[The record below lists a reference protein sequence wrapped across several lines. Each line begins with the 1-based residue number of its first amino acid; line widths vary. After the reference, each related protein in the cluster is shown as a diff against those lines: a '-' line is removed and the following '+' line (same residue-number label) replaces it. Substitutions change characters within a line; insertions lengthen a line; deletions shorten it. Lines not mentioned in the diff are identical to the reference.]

1 MIDVLFYAPEPDAVI
16 PELMQKLPEALR
28 YDESGNPIDYA
39 ISRTP
44 AKRKA
49 GNGASLTLARL
60 SDEEWQKFQ
69 NAGIT
74 TLEVLA
80 SGVDPVGQVLAM
92 LPGADALAKYR
103 EVWPETWSYTDP
115 DTGDVV
121 TVNNPN
127 RFGGFA
133 GDDFG

>member
-1 MIDVLFYAPEPDAVI
+1 MIDVLFYAPDVDAVI

-28 YDESGNPIDYA
+28 YDENGNPVDYA

-44 AKRKA
+44 AKRKQ

-60 SDEEWQKFQ
+60 TDEEWEKFQ

-80 SGVDPVGQVLAM
+80 SGVDPMGQVLALDM
-92 LPGADALAKYR
+92 RYNALKYYR
-103 EVWPETWSYTDP
+103 EVWPETWSYIDP
-115 DTGDVV
+115 DTQEIITV
-121 TVNNPN
+121 TNPD

-133 GDDFG
+133 GDHYD